1 MKKYLLLAL
10 IALVAAACS
19 KVYADPYE
27 KHKVESIRI
36 REGNL
41 DVTVGKYCNLTVKSI
56 PEGTDLPSDLE
67 WLTSN
72 KYVLLIYEGGR
83 VYAQNEGAAIIYVK
97 SKGDPSLIDS
107 ITINVSAKP
116 RQFQTTKEKRENTL
130 GRDYSKSNKVSNSSR
145 NIGSQRTTSVQ
156 CSGRT
161 KKGYRCSRMTTN
173 SRGRCW
179 QH

>member
-10 IALVAAACS
+10 ITLVAAACS
-19 KVYADPYE
+19 KMYADPYE

-41 DVTVGKYCNLTVKSI
+41 DVTVGKYCVLTVKSV

-72 KYVLLIYEGGR
+72 KYVLLIHEGGR
-83 VYAQNEGAAIIYVK
+83 LYAQNEGTAVVYVK
-97 SKGDPSLIDS
+97 SKDNPALIDS
-107 ITINVSAKP
+107 VTVKVSATIPK
-116 RQFQTTKEKRENTL
+116 QLQMTKEKGKNVSSSGYR
-130 GRDYSKSNKVSNSSR
+130 GSKVNNSSR
-145 NIGSQRTTSVQ
+145 NISTQQTTVVR

-173 SRGRCW
+173 SSGRCW